1 MSSEPIISVR
11 TYVIV
16 WVSLIILTLTTT
28 GVAFI
33 DLGGEWNT
41 LTAVAIAIV
50 KTVLVVVY
58 FMHLR
63 YSSRLTW
70 VFAGAGFFW
79 LIILISLTLS
89 DVLTREWISLSA
101 ASMPSQ
107 F

>member
-1 MSSEPIISVR
+1 MNSEPIISVR
-11 TYVIV
+11 TYVVV
-16 WVSLIILTLTTT
+16 WVSLLILTLTTT

-41 LTAVAIAIV
+41 FTAVAIAVV

-79 LIILISLTLS
+79 LLILITLTLT
-89 DVLTREWISLSA
+89 DVLTRQWLSLSA
-101 ASMPSQ
+101 AGTVAQ

>member
-1 MSSEPIISVR
+1 MKSEPMVSAR
-11 TYVIV
+11 TYIV
-16 WVSLIILTLTTT
+16 VWASLLVLTLTTT

-33 DLGGEWNT
+33 DLGGQWNT
-41 LTAVAIAIV
+41 FTAVAIAVV

-79 LIILISLTLS
+79 LVILITLTMS
-89 DVLTREWISLSA
+89 DVLTRSWLSG
-101 ASMPSQ
+101 SK
-107 F
+107 

>member
-1 MSSEPIISVR
+1 MNSEPIISVR
-11 TYVIV
+11 TYVVI
-16 WVSLIILTLTTT
+16 WVSLLILTLTTT

-33 DLGGEWNT
+33 DLGGEWNM
-41 LTAVAIAIV
+41 LTAIAIAVV

-79 LIILISLTLS
+79 LLILITLTLS
-89 DVLTREWISLSA
+89 DVLTRQW
-101 ASMPSQ
+101 PS
-107 F
+107 

>member
-1 MSSEPIISVR
+1 MKSEPIMSIR
-11 TYVIV
+11 TYIVV

-33 DLGGEWNT
+33 DLGGQWNT

-79 LIILISLTLS
+79 LLILISLTLS
-89 DVLTREWISLSA
+89 DILTRQWLSLSA
-101 ASMPSQ
+101 TASLTQ
-107 F
+107 

>member
-1 MSSEPIISVR
+1 MNSEPIMSVR
-11 TYVIV
+11 TYIVV
-16 WVSLIILTLTTT
+16 WVSLLILTLTTT

-33 DLGGEWNT
+33 DLGGQWNT
-41 LTAVAIAIV
+41 LTAVVIAIV

-79 LIILISLTLS
+79 LIILISLTLG
-89 DVLTREWISLSA
+89 DVLTRQWISLSA
-101 ASMPSQ
+101 AVNVTQ
-107 F
+107 

>member
-1 MSSEPIISVR
+1 MKSEPIISLR
-11 TYVIV
+11 TYVLV
-16 WVSLIILTLTTT
+16 WAGLLVLTLTTT

-33 DLGGEWNT
+33 DLGGQWNT
-41 LTAVAIAIV
+41 FTAVAIAVV

-79 LIILISLTLS
+79 LVILITLTMS
-89 DVLTREWISLSA
+89 DVLTRSWLSG
-101 ASMPSQ
+101 SK
-107 F
+107 